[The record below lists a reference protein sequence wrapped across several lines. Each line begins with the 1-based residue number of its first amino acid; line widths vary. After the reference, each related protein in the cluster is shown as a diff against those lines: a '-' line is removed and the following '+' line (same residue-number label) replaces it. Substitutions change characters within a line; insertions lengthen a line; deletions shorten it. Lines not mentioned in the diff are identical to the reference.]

1 MAWRV
6 PCTTSICI
14 PATIYCK
21 RADRNLQITGSSLYT
36 EWFPFWLLD
45 YALLHSAIIVCP
57 NYRLMPEVA
66 GLDFKT
72 DVFASWTWA
81 YNDLQTYLGKNVEV
95 DMDRVLVE
103 GEEAGLCMTS
113 SRGRA
118 SLTIY
123 RWLPSDTICFDPRRQ
138 RQSND
143 RCFFNDRS
151 QDPFIH
157 PIIRKEHSRIPRAS
171 WKCNRDTHVA
181 IERRGDRIVCNTA

>member
-1 MAWRV
+1 
-6 PCTTSICI
+6 
-14 PATIYCK
+14 
-21 RADRNLQITGSSLYT
+21 LYT
-36 EWFPFWLLD
+36 EWFPSWLLD

-72 DVFASWTWA
+72 DVFASWTWV

-123 RWLPSDTICFDPRRQ
+123 RWLPSDTICL
-138 RQSND
+138 
-143 RCFFNDRS
+143 
-151 QDPFIH
+151 
-157 PIIRKEHSRIPRAS
+157 
-171 WKCNRDTHVA
+171 THVGKGKAMIGVSSMIDLKIPFFTQSYEKNIVGYPALLGNA
-181 IERRGDRIVCNTA
+181 IETHMLSLKGGEIVSSVTPPDRMDLAIPVIQ